1 MIGALMQKWYAYLVG
16 LLGLFLG
23 GCVTTSSSAPS
34 SFASPTDYVP
44 LDQIQIANRFDV
56 AEINAANIGVEAYH
70 CVPQLSAGSKN
81 VSDTGAKLPLPRG
94 MVRSLSHVS
103 SANSFVISGSK
114 AICIHQSA
122 AHYPIF
128 AAEAFSDT
136 VNSSSVPPTV
146 TDGWYAQIAHRMA
159 EAGRVTVAY
168 VFPNGNADIASYWVE
183 GSNKN
188 AIHYAREFKKSGT
201 WESGSYDFRFSH
213 PSLTSV
219 TVTKRGQ
226 SQLMIKTSFLGYP

>member
-1 MIGALMQKWYAYLVG
+1 MQLWRVRLVG

-44 LDQIQIANRFDV
+44 LDRIQIANRFEV
-56 AEINAANIGVEAYH
+56 TEINAANIGVEAYR

-94 MVRSLSHVS
+94 MVRSLSHLS
-103 SANSFVISGSK
+103 SSSSFVISGSK

-122 AHYPIF
+122 THYPIF
-128 AAEAFSDT
+128 AAAAFSDT
-136 VNSSSVPPTV
+136 VNPSSVPPTV
-146 TDGWYAQIAHRMA
+146 TDGWYAQIARRMA

-188 AIHYAREFKKSGT
+188 AIHYAREFKKAGT
-201 WESGSYDFRFSH
+201 WETGSYDFRFSH
-213 PSLTSV
+213 SSLTSV
-219 TVTKRGQ
+219 TSTKRGQ
-226 SQLMIKTSFLGYP
+226 SQSMIKTNFIDYP

>member
-1 MIGALMQKWYAYLVG
+1 MIGALMQKWYAYLVGLLG

-81 VSDTGAKLPLPRG
+81 VSDTGAKLPLPRRHG
-94 MVRSLSHVS
+94 PLAVPRQLREQFRHLGVEGDLHPSERCPLSNLRGRSVLGHGQ
-103 SANSFVISGSK
+103 FV
-114 AICIHQSA
+114 
-122 AHYPIF
+122 
-128 AAEAFSDT
+128 
-136 VNSSSVPPTV
+136 SVPPTV

-159 EAGRVTVAY
+159 EAG
-168 VFPNGNADIASYWVE
+168 G
-183 GSNKN
+183 
-188 AIHYAREFKKSGT
+188 
-201 WESGSYDFRFSH
+201 
-213 PSLTSV
+213 
-219 TVTKRGQ
+219 
-226 SQLMIKTSFLGYP
+226 